1 MNCENTNEM
10 KIEDVTNC
18 KVALSR
24 VDELNKLACFP
35 CMGLHSSAGRELKRE
50 YNTESQSSN
59 IVRYNGDFII

>member
-1 MNCENTNEM
+1 M

-50 YNTESQSSN
+50 NNTEAQREYRSLQWRLHY
-59 IVRYNGDFII
+59 IEVH